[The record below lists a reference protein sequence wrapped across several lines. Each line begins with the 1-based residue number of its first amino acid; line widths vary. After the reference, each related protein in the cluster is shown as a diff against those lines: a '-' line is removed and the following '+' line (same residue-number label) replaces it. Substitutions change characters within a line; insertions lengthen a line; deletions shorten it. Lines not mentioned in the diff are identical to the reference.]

1 MSFWFQKLFT
11 SYSFCA
17 LDSWELDCIGTTQN
31 AYEETAVVPWALVP
45 TAPPPTYPPG
55 LPRMRVRWQW
65 SVLVVFWDI
74 IEKVSVLYSFPT
86 EF

>member
-1 MSFWFQKLFT
+1 MQKLFT

-17 LDSWELDCIGTTQN
+17 LDLWELDCFGTTQN

-74 IEKVSVLYSFPT
+74 IKKVSALYSFPT